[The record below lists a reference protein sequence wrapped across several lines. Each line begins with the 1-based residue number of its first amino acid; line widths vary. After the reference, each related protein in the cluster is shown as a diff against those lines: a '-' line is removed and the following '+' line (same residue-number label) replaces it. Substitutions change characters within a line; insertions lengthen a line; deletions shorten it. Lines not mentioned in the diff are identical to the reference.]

1 MIAENTETTNTNIE
15 NTNELLVE
23 TIQTEGEVTQESTL
37 FAEPIAHFG
46 SFTITNALFTSW
58 LVVFIL
64 IIISII
70 VRISIKKI
78 PKGIQNLFEIIIEG
92 AESICDQVT
101 GDRKITNKAF
111 PIVFAIFMFVLLN
124 NWMGILPLGGFGLIE
139 TLEHGKVFIPL
150 IRSGT
155 ADINGTLPLAIL
167 SVIGANI
174 FGIISIGLWKTI
186 NKYVNLN
193 ALGSIFTK
201 IKKDPS
207 ILMTAPIVFAVGL
220 LELVGE
226 FAKVA
231 SLSFRLFGNVFAGE
245 VLLASMGAII
255 AFILPTP
262 FIFLEVFVGVIQAFI
277 FAILTLVYYTISSM
291 DHDEHEEA
299 KSSEALERSESSELA
314 GSPDASNEAFRDH
327 GKKGELVEAH

>member
-1 MIAENTETTNTNIE
+1 MTTIVSTEELNTAEVKQPQEINTTGVALKPETE
-15 NTNELLVE
+15 
-23 TIQTEGEVTQESTL
+23 EVTSESTL

-46 SFTITNALFTSW
+46 SFTVTNSLFTSW
-58 LVVFIL
+58 VVVFIL
-64 IIISII
+64 IVISIV
-70 VRISIKKI
+70 VRTRIKKI
-78 PKGIQNLFEIIIEG
+78 PKGIQNLFEILIEE
-92 AESICDQVT
+92 AHSLCDQVT
-101 GDRKITNKAF
+101 SSRIITNKAF

-124 NWMGILPLGGFGLIE
+124 NWVGILPLGGFGLIE
-139 TLEHGKVFIPL
+139 IGEHGKTFIPL
-150 IRSGT
+150 FRSGT
-155 ADINGTLPLAIL
+155 ADINGTLPLAIM

-186 NKYVNLN
+186 NKYVNLT
-193 ALGSIFTK
+193 ALGGIFTK
-201 IKKDPS
+201 VKKDPS

-255 AFILPTP
+255 AYVLPTP
-262 FIFLEVFVGVIQAFI
+262 FLLLEVLVGVIQAFI

-291 DHDEHEEA
+291 DHEEHEEEHS
-299 KSSEALERSESSELA
+299 KE
-314 GSPDASNEAFRDH
+314 
-327 GKKGELVEAH
+327 GKLSGAH

>member
-1 MIAENTETTNTNIE
+1 MTTETNTAE
-15 NTNELLVE
+15 LNTSEQHSLVTDMKE
-23 TIQTEGEVTQESTL
+23 VEQTPVSNEVTTESTL

-46 SFTITNALFTSW
+46 SFTVTNALFTSW
-58 LVVFIL
+58 VVVFIL
-64 IIISII
+64 IIISVI
-70 VRISIKKI
+70 VRLSIKKI
-78 PKGIQNLFEIIIEG
+78 PKGFQNLFEIIIEE
-92 AESICDQVT
+92 AHSLCDQVT
-101 GDRKITNKAF
+101 NNRIITNKAF

-139 TLEHGKVFIPL
+139 VGEHGKMFIPL
-150 IRSGT
+150 FRSGT
-155 ADINGTLPLAIL
+155 ADINGTLPLAIM

-186 NKYVNLN
+186 NKYVNLM

-201 IKKDPS
+201 VRKDPL
-207 ILMTAPIVFAVGL
+207 ILMTAPVMFAVGF

-262 FIFLEVFVGVIQAFI
+262 FLLLEVLVGVIQAFI

-291 DHDEHEEA
+291 DHEEHDEKEHSKEA
-299 KSSEALERSESSELA
+299 ELS
-314 GSPDASNEAFRDH
+314 G
-327 GKKGELVEAH
+327 AH